1 MFRLAAMMYS
11 IVGTTLAGSAMVA
24 ALVMGHDTLWPI
36 MISVGL
42 GALVAIPVSYLIAK
56 KVMAA

>member
-24 ALVMGHDTLWPI
+24 ALVMGHDTLRPI